1 MLSESIYNLDET
13 GINTDPRAK
22 KVFVPRTSR
31 DAYLMSATC
40 GKAMYSVMFC
50 VSAAGNYLP
59 PILSIKDYTFTTPG
73 QVVDC
78 LDVHMIPLQV
88 AECKIMSLK
97 IGSRTFLS
105 GPLSQTRNQSCSY
118 MMVMEV
124 I

>member
-31 DAYLMSATC
+31 DAYLMSTTC

-59 PILSIKDYTFTTPG
+59 TIFVYKGLHIYNTWTSGGLPGRAYDTTP
-73 QVVDC
+73 
-78 LDVHMIPLQV
+78 
-88 AECKIMSLK
+88 
-97 IGSRTFLS
+97 S
-105 GPLSQTRNQSCSY
+105 G
-118 MMVMEV
+118 
-124 I
+124 

>member
-50 VSAAGNYLP
+50 VSATGNYLP
-59 PILSIKDYTFTTPG
+59 PIVVYKGLHIYNTWTSSGPSGCAYDTTP
-73 QVVDC
+73 
-78 LDVHMIPLQV
+78 
-88 AECKIMSLK
+88 
-97 IGSRTFLS
+97 S
-105 GPLSQTRNQSCSY
+105 G
-118 MMVMEV
+118 
-124 I
+124 